1 MPNIRASKSLVPT
14 AQACA
19 LPVQV
24 VRCDDVRPALEE
36 EEDLVLRLARARA
49 VVHVD
54 HHLKHQ

>member
-1 MPNIRASKSLVPT
+1 MPDIWASKSLDPT

-24 VRCDDVRPALEE
+24 VRRDNVRPALEE
-36 EEDLVLRLARARA
+36 EEDLILGLARARA